1 MSWPDYE
8 LDDLGPSTPMGK
20 VMYDF
25 ARRRP
30 RRASRLL
37 DALDDFTNDSLSNA
51 TLVAPRAGNSRGNPQ
66 GHHAIEKMSI
76 LEIIEDYGGGP
87 QSTADW
93 QRVRAKAV
101 SVVGP

>member
-1 MSWPDYE
+1 
-8 LDDLGPSTPMGK
+8 
-20 VMYDF
+20 
-25 ARRRP
+25 
-30 RRASRLL
+30 
-37 DALDDFTNDSLSNA
+37 
-51 TLVAPRAGNSRGNPQ
+51 VAPRAGNSRGNPQ
-66 GHHAIEKMSI
+66 GQEIYLVPQQYTFSTVSDAAALVMIDHAIEKMSI